1 MVALDGH
8 DPDPTFVDTPTSNDL
23 AQPLNQAGAPSCG
36 CCPKLAGSF
45 QLKGPT
51 NPSDKGKITDAIAD
65 AFAKE
70 NKGRWSEYSLIVK
83 YSQIMYMYSDKKKL
97 HHFLLLTDV
106 DKKDIKADAKLN
118 NTKSNG

>member
-23 AQPLNQAGAPSCG
+23 AQPLNQAGAPPCG
-36 CCPKLAGSF
+36 CSPKLAGSF
-45 QLKGPT
+45 QLKGAT

-70 NKGRWSEYSLIVK
+70 NKGRGSELKSTQLPFYVTCTQRLC
-83 YSQIMYMYSDKKKL
+83 IM
-97 HHFLLLTDV
+97 
-106 DKKDIKADAKLN
+106 IK
-118 NTKSNG
+118 KSNG

>member
-23 AQPLNQAGAPSCG
+23 AQPLNKAGAPPCG
-36 CCPKLAGSF
+36 CSPKLAGSF
-45 QLKGPT
+45 QLKGAT

-70 NKGRWSEYSLIVK
+70 NKGRWSEYSLKVK
-83 YSQIMYMYSDKKKL
+83 SSQIVYYDKKKCII
-97 HHFLLLTDV
+97 FFFWQM
-106 DKKDIKADAKLN
+106 
-118 NTKSNG
+118 